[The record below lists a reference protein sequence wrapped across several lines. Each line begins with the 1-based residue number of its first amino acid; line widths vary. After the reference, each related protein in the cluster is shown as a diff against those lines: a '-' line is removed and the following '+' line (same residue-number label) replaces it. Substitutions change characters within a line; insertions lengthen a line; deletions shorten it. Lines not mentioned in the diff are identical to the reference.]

1 VRKAFLVALAAMVA
15 VVLAIGA
22 ATTAKADI
30 IAAPLVY
37 SIDGQPFEGYF
48 ALNTGFGDD
57 QPIVMVIHDWNGL
70 GDYEKRR
77 AEMLAENGYAAFA
90 VDLYG
95 QGVRP
100 DTVEE
105 SRAESGKLYQD
116 RATMR
121 TRLLAGLE
129 QAHMMDS
136 VDPDRVVAI
145 SYCFGGAAAL
155 EMARAGADVDGYGVF
170 HGGLETPEG
179 QDYAEAQG
187 KILILHGADDP
198 VAPMDMVAQL
208 ANELTAA
215 GIDFDM
221 EIYGGAQHS
230 FTEWSA
236 NRDGARYDPDAD
248 LKSWDALLAFLDKTL
263 K

>member
-1 VRKAFLVALAAMVA
+1 VKKAFLVALAAMVA
-15 VVLAIGA
+15 VVLSIGL
-22 ATTAKADI
+22 ATTAKAEI
-30 IAAPLVY
+30 IAESVVY
-37 SIDGQPFEGYF
+37 SIDGEPFEGYL
-48 ALNTGFGDD
+48 AINTGFGDD
-57 QPIVMVIHDWNGL
+57 QPVVMVIHDWNGL

-100 DTVEE
+100 TTVEE
-105 SRAESGKLYQD
+105 SRTESGKLYQD
-116 RATMR
+116 RDTMR
-121 TRLLAGLE
+121 TRLFAGLD
-129 QAHMMDS
+129 QAQMIDG
-136 VDPDRVVAI
+136 VAPDRVVAI
-145 SYCFGGAAAL
+145 GYCFGGAAAL

-179 QDYAEAQG
+179 QNYSQAQG
-187 KILILHGADDP
+187 KILVLHGADDP
-198 VAPMDMVAQL
+198 VAPMETVAQL
-208 ANELTAA
+208 ANELTEA
-215 GIDFDM
+215 GVDFAM

-236 NRDGARYDPDAD
+236 DRDGARYNPEAD
-248 LKSWDALLAFLDKTL
+248 LKSWDALLTFLDETL

>member
-1 VRKAFLVALAAMVA
+1 MRKALLVALATVVA
-15 VVLAIGA
+15 VVLSIGA
-22 ATTAKADI
+22 ATTARAEI
-30 IAAPLVY
+30 IAEPVVY
-37 SIDGQPFEGYF
+37 SIAGQPFEGYY

-57 QPIVMVIHDWNGL
+57 QPVVMVIHDWNGL

-77 AEMLAENGYAAFA
+77 AEMLAENGFAAFA

-100 DTVEE
+100 SNVEE

-116 RATMR
+116 RKTMR
-121 TRLLAGLE
+121 NRLFAGLE
-129 QAHMMDS
+129 QVQMMDG
-136 VDPDRVVAI
+136 VDPNRVVAI
-145 SYCFGGAAAL
+145 GYCFGGAAAL

-179 QDYAEAQG
+179 QDYSQTQG

-198 VAPMDMVAQL
+198 VAPMETVAQL
-208 ANELTAA
+208 AQELTAA
-215 GIDFDM
+215 GVDFDM

-236 NRDGARYDPDAD
+236 DRDGARYNPEAD
-248 LKSWDALLAFLDKTL
+248 LKSWDALLSFLNETL

>member
-1 VRKAFLVALAAMVA
+1 VRKAFLVALAALVA
-15 VVLAIGA
+15 VVLSIGA
-22 ATTAKADI
+22 TTTAKADI
-30 IAAPLVY
+30 IAEPVVY
-37 SIDGQPFEGYF
+37 SIEGEPFEGYF
-48 ALNTGFGDD
+48 AFNTGFGDD
-57 QPIVMVIHDWNGL
+57 QPVVMVIHDWNGL

-100 DTVEE
+100 STVEE

-121 TRLLAGLE
+121 DRPFAGLE
-129 QAHMMDS
+129 QAQMLDG
-136 VDPDRVVAI
+136 VDADRVVAI
-145 SYCFGGAAAL
+145 GYCFGGAAAL
-155 EMARAGADVDGYGVF
+155 EIARAGADIDGYGVF

-179 QDYAEAQG
+179 QDYSQAQG

-198 VAPMDMVAQL
+198 VAPMETVAQL
-208 ANELTAA
+208 ANELTESGVA
-215 GIDFDM
+215 FDM

-236 NRDGARYDPDAD
+236 DRDGARYDPQAD
-248 LKSWDALLAFLDKTL
+248 LKSWDALLTFLDETL

>member
-1 VRKAFLVALAAMVA
+1 MRKTFLAALAVLVA
-15 VVLAIGA
+15 VVLSIGA

-30 IAAPLVY
+30 IAEPVVY
-37 SIDGQPFEGYF
+37 SIGGEPFEGYF

-100 DTVEE
+100 SNVEA

-116 RATMR
+116 RETMR
-121 TRLLAGLE
+121 TRLFAGLE
-129 QAHMMDS
+129 QAQMMDA
-136 VDPDRVVAI
+136 VAPDRVVAI
-145 SYCFGGAAAL
+145 GYCFGGAAAL

-170 HGGLETPEG
+170 HGGLDTPEG
-179 QDYAEAQG
+179 QDYSAAQG
-187 KILILHGADDP
+187 KILVLHGADDP
-198 VAPMDMVAQL
+198 VAPMDTVAQL

-215 GIDFDM
+215 GVDFDM
-221 EIYGGAQHS
+221 EIYGGTQHS

-236 NRDGARYDPDAD
+236 DRDGARYNPEAD
-248 LKSWDALLAFLDKTL
+248 LKSWDALLTFLDETL